1 MTTNQP
7 GYSDLWTTEDELG
20 FGASVAA
27 LAEVV
32 GGAKLADTPLTVGIY
47 GPWGSGKT
55 SMMRM
60 IYVVLNDRA
69 RHPGVLPIW
78 FDAWRY
84 AQSDALWRALLISVV
99 EEIRTHVVRNDDRL
113 RTLVGKQAA
122 AAGQAPPAELKPER
136 EKLEQRLDDLIA
148 GLYRTVER
156 EEPGSISIDWPE
168 LGKAAAGTAVRLGLA
183 SIPFVGTVHKA
194 LEEAIKAA
202 QGKLAEGEDATAFA
216 QAIHRERAKI
226 YRDQVRSLEQFYNE
240 LKGLIEEWA
249 NLAGYRLVIFID
261 DLDRC
266 LPDQA
271 IGVLE
276 AIKVFLDAR
285 GCVFVL
291 GVDREII
298 ERGIRIRYKEFALSE
313 RGTALGAFP
322 VPERDYLEKIVQI
335 PFALPPLAQ
344 SSIHHF
350 LANRLPKLPG
360 LTGDEATSVA
370 ALMTTGLLRNP
381 RKVKRSFNI
390 FRLHLILD
398 RAQGRMTPAGLI
410 AKLTVIQS
418 SFPDLYEQI
427 AREPTL
433 LRTYEAIARGITL
446 PTPITQEQRD
456 EMGKQDQRLREMLH
470 QQPWYEKLADDELRE
485 LVYQSRATGDAD
497 STV

>member
-1 MTTNQP
+1 MSVAP
-7 GYSDLWTTEDELG
+7 LGYSDLWTTEDELG

-27 LAEVV
+27 LVEVV
-32 GGAKLADTPLTVGIY
+32 GGAELRDTPLTVGIY

-60 IYVVLNDRA
+60 MCQTLDDRT

-84 AQSDALWRALLISVV
+84 AQSEALWRALLISVV
-99 EEIRTHVVRNDDRL
+99 EEIRTHVVQDDDRL
-113 RTLVGKQAA
+113 RTLVGKHAI
-122 AAGQAPPAELKPER
+122 AAGQARPADLKPER
-136 EKLEQRLDDLIA
+136 EKLEQRLDDMIA

-156 EEPGSISIDWPE
+156 EELGSVSIDWPE
-168 LGKAAAGTAVRLGLA
+168 VGKAAVGTAVRLGLA
-183 SIPFVGTVHKA
+183 AIPFVGTVQKA
-194 LEEAIKAA
+194 LEEAVKAA

-216 QAIHRERAKI
+216 QAIRRERAKI
-226 YRDQVRSLEQFYNE
+226 YRDQVRSLEQFYSE
-240 LKGLIEEWA
+240 LKELIEAWA
-249 NLAGYRLVIFID
+249 EQAGYRLVIFID

-271 IGVLE
+271 LGVLE
-276 AIKVFLDAR
+276 AIKVFFDAR

-291 GVDREII
+291 GVDHAII

-313 RGTALGAFP
+313 RGAAPGAFP

-344 SSIHHF
+344 TAIHEF
-350 LANRLPKLPG
+350 LGNRLPKLPG
-360 LTGDEATSVA
+360 LSDDEATSVA
-370 ALMTTGLLRNP
+370 KLMSAGLLPNP

-398 RAQGRMTPAGLI
+398 RAQGRTTPAGLI

-418 SFPDLYEQI
+418 SFPDLYEKI
-427 AREPTL
+427 ARDPTL
-433 LRTYEAIARGITL
+433 LRTYEAIARGITI
-446 PTPITQEQRD
+446 PKPITQEQRED
-456 EMGKQDQRLREMLH
+456 MGKQDARLRDMLH
-470 QQPWYEKLADDELRE
+470 NTPWYEKLSNDELHE
-485 LVYQSRATGDAD
+485 LIYQSSVTIDGNSPA
-497 STV
+497 

>member
-1 MTTNQP
+1 
-7 GYSDLWTTEDELG
+7 
-20 FGASVAA
+20 
-27 LAEVV
+27 
-32 GGAKLADTPLTVGIY
+32 
-47 GPWGSGKT
+47 
-55 SMMRM
+55 MR
-60 IYVVLNDRA
+60 
-69 RHPGVLPIW
+69 
-78 FDAWRY
+78 
-84 AQSDALWRALLISVV
+84 
-99 EEIRTHVVRNDDRL
+99 
-113 RTLVGKQAA
+113 
-122 AAGQAPPAELKPER
+122 
-136 EKLEQRLDDLIA
+136 
-148 GLYRTVER
+148 
-156 EEPGSISIDWPE
+156 
-168 LGKAAAGTAVRLGLA
+168 
-183 SIPFVGTVHKA
+183 
-194 LEEAIKAA
+194 
-202 QGKLAEGEDATAFA
+202 
-216 QAIHRERAKI
+216 
-226 YRDQVRSLEQFYNE
+226 
-240 LKGLIEEWA
+240 GLIEEWA

-418 SFPDLYEQI
+418 SFPELYEQI
-427 AREPTL
+427 ARDPLL
-433 LRTYEAIARGITL
+433 LRSYEAIARAMTIQ
-446 PTPITQEQRD
+446 TPISQELRD
-456 EMGKQDQRLREMLH
+456 EMAKHQRLREMLY
-470 QQPWYEKLADDELRE
+470 QQPWYEKRSDDELRE
-485 LVYQSRATGDAD
+485 LVYQLFIPGPGDGGGAD
-497 STV
+497 RSA